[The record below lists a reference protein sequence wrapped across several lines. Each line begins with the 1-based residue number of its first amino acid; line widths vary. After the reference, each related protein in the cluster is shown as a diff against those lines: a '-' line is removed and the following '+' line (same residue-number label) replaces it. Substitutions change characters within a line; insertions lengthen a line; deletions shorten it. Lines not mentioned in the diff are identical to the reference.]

1 MHSALDL
8 RLSAAKS
15 LDFCGRDF
23 PVQANRA
30 SKPPRRKPV
39 KVSARKPMHAKRIA
53 DYETVVRLDVT
64 TPPREQGGYLEQPPL
79 QLGSGFPRLLAP
91 PVQSGPVASE
101 GESNSSASR
110 RVWVPNS
117 SPAGF
122 RYQPGTLDERRWPDC
137 TKIHQVSHEHLD
149 LLI

>member
-1 MHSALDL
+1 
-8 RLSAAKS
+8 
-15 LDFCGRDF
+15 
-23 PVQANRA
+23 
-30 SKPPRRKPV
+30 
-39 KVSARKPMHAKRIA
+39 MHAKRIA

-64 TPPREQGGYLEQPPL
+64 TPPREQGGYLGQPPL

-101 GESNSSASR
+101 GESNSERLTTCLGAEKRAPPGSDTSQVRWTSA
-110 RVWVPNS
+110 VV
-117 SPAGF
+117 
-122 RYQPGTLDERRWPDC
+122 LHC